1 MITGYEIS
9 KKNNMVK
16 NYLATPGSKTTLYI
30 KYYPGKRKLEIGF
43 KTGNVYRYSKVP
55 PQIWEDY
62 FKAASD
68 GLSGEFFNA
77 HIREKYKFERIA

>member
-1 MITGYEIS
+1 M
-9 KKNNMVK
+9 KNNMVT
-16 NYLATPGSKTTLYI
+16 NYLTTPGSKTTLYI
-30 KYYPGKRKLEIGF
+30 KYYPEKRKLEIGF

-55 PQIWEDY
+55 SLVWENY

-77 HIREKYKFERIA
+77 HIKGKYKFDRIA